1 MATARANWH
10 LLILSLFLKHRTD
23 NSISEFVRVQKLM
36 EQLIFMRRQL
46 HVGVLTQDQ
55 TRTLKLKIAEVIDAG
70 NRRLGLE
77 LVPREENGDQADH
90 RVAGPVHLYNLV

>member
-1 MATARANWH
+1 MFIEIAIYYFVKH
-10 LLILSLFLKHRTD
+10 CLF
-23 NSISEFVRVQKLM
+23 SEFVKVQKLM

-90 RVAGPVHLYNLV
+90 RVAGPVHLYNLVKS

>member
-1 MATARANWH
+1 M
-10 LLILSLFLKHRTD
+10 K
-23 NSISEFVRVQKLM
+23 VQKLM

-90 RVAGPVHLYNLV
+90 RVAGPVHLYNLVNSSDDCGGHTCLIFELCF

>member
-1 MATARANWH
+1 
-10 LLILSLFLKHRTD
+10 
-23 NSISEFVRVQKLM
+23 M

-70 NRRLGLE
+70 NKKLGLE
-77 LVPREENGDQADH
+77 LVPREENGDQADYTN
-90 RVAGPVHLYNLV
+90 AGPVHLYNLVGCRQFMRLIIDQLSKSVSKFTH